1 MKIDPLFLFHVWIAA
16 ESPEEWG
23 ELEYVAGSVKNGPIH
38 FLLFL
43 LYLSLSIYKSQL
55 LEATLLYKTR
65 GSWVHF
71 SIPSAPNLHKKWAN
85 INITQEIFKNQLSNA
100 TNEYLQQ
107 ESQLSNVFQF
117 TFSFTPH
124 GLKLQVYFICL
135 VHAGM
140 GPEPRIHAWSGKHP
154 NNWAISH
161 PSIFLGVCF
170 LRFIYIYIY
179 FMFMGVLST
188 CACTLCSIHRGQKMV
203 LEPLKLEL

>member
-1 MKIDPLFLFHVWIAA
+1 MDRSTFCCFYFTCPCLSTNLSSWKPLYYIKQEV
-16 ESPEEWG
+16 
-23 ELEYVAGSVKNGPIH
+23 LEFI
-38 FLLFL
+38 F
-43 LYLSLSIYKSQL
+43 LSLLLQTSI
-55 LEATLLYKTR
+55 
-65 GSWVHF
+65 
-71 SIPSAPNLHKKWAN
+71 KKRAN

-154 NNWAISH
+154 NN
-161 PSIFLGVCF
+161 
-170 LRFIYIYIY
+170 
-179 FMFMGVLST
+179 
-188 CACTLCSIHRGQKMV
+188 
-203 LEPLKLEL
+203 